1 MSNLDHQI
9 PDYEITLLVDKE
21 FDANSGFR
29 ADLRLC
35 DEPERSWTTAKSR
48 VMLDYLAVQGNK
60 SIAPGKIG
68 EAYLSAKSIFGNKAL
83 STIAEGRGRIALLID
98 SDGGSVDVER
108 YYKRMLKTLTNANA
122 RTEVDAFVLGHA
134 CSAGFGLMCVAN
146 GISVLSN
153 SILMWHFS
161 DDGNNRRP
169 KIVSRLEKN
178 MVLRRGYRKELD
190 DLIRFLRRSRYIRYE
205 NKEKLVKDFILD
217 SKDPEGE
224 VYFRGDYAYEQELV
238 DASYVDPIKMGRDY
252 ASRYLGMINQSVSD
266 FWVISKLTASE
277 AGDRLN
283 WRNFDFEK
291 ARVRARGEL
300 NDMVRNEALEELYGG

>member
-1 MSNLDHQI
+1 MSNLEHQI
-9 PDYEITLLVDKE
+9 PDYELTLLVDKE

-35 DEPERSWTTAKSR
+35 DEPERSWTTAKAKK
-48 VMLDYLAVQGNK
+48 MLDYLAVQGNK

-68 EAYLSAKSIFGNKAL
+68 EAYLSAKAIFGNKAL

-108 YYKRMLKTLTNANA
+108 YYKRIVKTLTNSNPN
-122 RTEVDAFVLGHA
+122 TEVDAFVLGHA
-134 CSAGFGLMCVAN
+134 CSAGFSLMCAADD
-146 GISVLSN
+146 ISVLSN

-190 DLIRFLRRSRYIRYE
+190 DLIRFLRRSRYLRYE
-205 NKEKLVKDFILD
+205 SKETLVKDFVLD

-224 VYFRGDYAYEQELV
+224 VYFRGDIAYEKELV
-238 DASYVDPIKMGRDY
+238 DASYDDPIMMGRDY
-252 ASRYLGMINQSVSD
+252 AARYLGMTNQAVSD
-266 FWVISKLTASE
+266 FWVLSKLTANE
-277 AGDRLN
+277 AGHRLN
-283 WRNFDFEK
+283 WRNFDFEGT
-291 ARVRARGEL
+291 RVRTRSEL
-300 NDMVRNEALEELYGG
+300 SDTLRNEVLEQIYGA